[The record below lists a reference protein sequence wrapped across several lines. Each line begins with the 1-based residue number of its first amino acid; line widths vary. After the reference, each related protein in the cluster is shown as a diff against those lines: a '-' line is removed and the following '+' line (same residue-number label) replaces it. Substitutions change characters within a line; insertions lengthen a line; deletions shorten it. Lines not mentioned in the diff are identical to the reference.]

1 MALAVERRLRLVRLF
16 IEDPGVHS
24 RWHLQLRGG
33 CGWCGYEDTRI
44 HSRLHFGFRVARG
57 DSRWHLQLRGGRGW
71 CGFEDTRIH
80 SRLHFG
86 FRVAR
91 GDSRMMALAVE
102 RRIEYIRDV
111 ALSLVRIE
119 DPSAPPDSDQSP
131 IFIRGKV
138 RSESIIKREIKRRR
152 NKS

>member
-33 CGWCGYEDTRI
+33 CGWCGY
-44 HSRLHFGFRVARG
+44 
-57 DSRWHLQLRGGRGW
+57 
-71 CGFEDTRIH
+71 EDTRIH

-138 RSESIIKREIKRRR
+138 RSESIIKREIKTRR

>member
-91 GDSRMMALAVE
+91 GDSRMMALAVGGLNTFEMSHCRWCALKTLPLHLTPTNPLYSSGE
-102 RRIEYIRDV
+102 RC
-111 ALSLVRIE
+111 
-119 DPSAPPDSDQSP
+119 
-131 IFIRGKV
+131 V
-138 RSESIIKREIKRRR
+138 RSR
-152 NKS
+152 